1 MEHVLQ
7 DLEARTFFAIVVFAF
22 MNPSDTKNGNDL
34 GKLGNVE
41 ALPTQEEITIFVQQN
56 FAVKG
61 VLSSDDDMKIHQKAK
76 EYLNNNDALSAW
88 KVLLAKQ

>member
-34 GKLGNVE
+34 VGKG
-41 ALPTQEEITIFVQQN
+41 Q
-56 FAVKG
+56 
-61 VLSSDDDMKIHQKAK
+61 
-76 EYLNNNDALSAW
+76 
-88 KVLLAKQ
+88 KVLQ